1 MSYKLQSYEL
11 QVPCGMIALIAQLL
25 VACSYVARSYVAC
38 SFSTKL
44 FHNQFV
50 IYAYQPF
57 KRKE

>member
-25 VACSYVARSYVAC
+25 VACSYVARS
-38 SFSTKL
+38 FSTKL

-50 IYAYQPF
+50 TYTYQPF